1 MSVVRAALLA
11 VGAGRAAG
19 YGPRLATGRPVVAMQ
34 KVKQG
39 VGVAGGGC
47 ARPLNIADRR

>member
-19 YGPRLATGRPVVAMQ
+19 YGPRLATGRPVVAMNAKSQ
-34 KVKQG
+34 KAWVDVRG
-39 VGVAGGGC
+39 
-47 ARPLNIADRR
+47 RSTSPTDDE